1 MSDDNP
7 LGAAVPADD
16 DAPSQAER
24 AERPPSGAAWVVP
37 LVQRLARLRAEGM
50 YELLFFVYADGQPGA
65 GYQECQ
71 KAVPAGTALD
81 WRRTRAGQ
89 VWPKR
94 RGQSV
99 KSLSGPIMR
108 LVSTREFELW

>member
-7 LGAAVPADD
+7 LGAAVPAND

-50 YELLFFVYADGQPGA
+50 YELLFFVYADG
-65 GYQECQ
+65 
-71 KAVPAGTALD
+71 
-81 WRRTRAGQ
+81 
-89 VWPKR
+89 R
-94 RGQSV
+94 RGLAI
-99 KSLSGPIMR
+99 KNAKKPYR
-108 LVSTREFELW
+108 LERL